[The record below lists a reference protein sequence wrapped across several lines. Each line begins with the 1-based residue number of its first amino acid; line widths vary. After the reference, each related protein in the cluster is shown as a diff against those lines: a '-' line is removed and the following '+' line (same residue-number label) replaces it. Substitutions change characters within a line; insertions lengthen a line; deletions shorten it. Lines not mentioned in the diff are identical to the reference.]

1 MTEVAPTHAA
11 ATTPKREAV
20 QDQDPLQNVNTQ
32 TPDSKASP
40 TTPSNESPT
49 DSQGSNSSG
58 IIGGVKPNN
67 RKYRRQLGEDGK
79 PKKNFYNPP
88 GKVMRQ
94 LAQQQYHQNMYGNNG
109 QYYALRQKYKTQM
122 CKHFLKDGCCPLK
135 QYCQFAHGPE
145 ELRQSN
151 DPLPEHFGKHALG
164 AIHSNYKTMPCK
176 NFLETGEC
184 KFGEGCSF
192 YHNDKERRKL
202 IDPLPSLPEGASLP
216 PMPEKLKNYKKNKAA
231 QEGQEFQSPQPA
243 PFFQLS
249 SLTDIMALGGFNP
262 NKYMTPQPLPFGA
275 TYYGFGYPGYG
286 QVPPHLIHQQM
297 HAQQHYGNPQPFNGQ
312 TPISQKGEKPQ
323 KQNSDKKTDK
333 KKEKNRE
340 IRENGKP
347 GEKKYVTKLQTP
359 LSQKSDSK

>member
-1 MTEVAPTHAA
+1 
-11 ATTPKREAV
+11 
-20 QDQDPLQNVNTQ
+20 
-32 TPDSKASP
+32 
-40 TTPSNESPT
+40 
-49 DSQGSNSSG
+49 
-58 IIGGVKPNN
+58 
-67 RKYRRQLGEDGK
+67 
-79 PKKNFYNPP
+79 
-88 GKVMRQ
+88 
-94 LAQQQYHQNMYGNNG
+94 
-109 QYYALRQKYKTQM
+109 
-122 CKHFLKDGCCPLK
+122 
-135 QYCQFAHGPE
+135 
-145 ELRQSN
+145 
-151 DPLPEHFGKHALG
+151 
-164 AIHSNYKTMPCK
+164 MPCK